1 MSRLSSVPVCYGTAK
16 RYNSLS
22 QITEKDQMENPF
34 WKNCETNLS
43 VPALMQSFLSEL
55 RHGSFRSAKHRYE
68 WFEGCDD
75 ITAHTR

>member
-1 MSRLSSVPVCYGTAK
+1 MSRLSSVPVYYGTAK
-16 RYNSLS
+16 CYNSLS
-22 QITEKDQMENPF
+22 QITENDQMENPF

-55 RHGSFRSAKHRYE
+55 RHVKHRYE

-75 ITAHTR
+75 ITAHTVLWP